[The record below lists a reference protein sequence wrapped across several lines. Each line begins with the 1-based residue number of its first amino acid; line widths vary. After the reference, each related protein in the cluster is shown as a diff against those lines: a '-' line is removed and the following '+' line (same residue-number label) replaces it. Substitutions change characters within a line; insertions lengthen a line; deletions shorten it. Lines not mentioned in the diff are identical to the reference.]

1 MSKNIDDIH
10 AGWAMNSMLE
20 GIFLNMKTQMGTYIY
35 REEMATG
42 KLCGFPYKVSNQIP
56 TDNGKTDLFFGNWS
70 DLLIGD
76 QMGLETYTTLDGTWT
91 DEDGVQHNAFEENLA
106 ATRALMYDDIGV
118 RHAES
123 FIYCKNIKVM

>member
-1 MSKNIDDIH
+1 
-10 AGWAMNSMLE
+10 MNSLLE
-20 GIFLNMKTQMGTYIY
+20 GYFKNMKTSTGVYIY
-35 REEMATG
+35 REEMAQG
-42 KLCGFPYKVSNQIP
+42 KLCGIPYKVSNQIP
-56 TDNGKTDLFFGNWS
+56 TVNGMTDLFFGNWS

-91 DEDGVQHNAFEENLA
+91 DDAGISHNAFEENLA

-118 RHAES
+118 RHPES